1 MRGREYIRKV
11 FREMCYAQES
21 GASIEGDRYADA
33 ALEVIQE
40 LESPTKE
47 EVLVQLVAL
56 ELKQRRRRDSRVRR
70 CA

>member
-1 MRGREYIRKV
+1 MKGREYIRKV
-11 FREMCYAQES
+11 FREMCHAQARGMS
-21 GASIEGDRYADA
+21 TEGDRYADA

-56 ELKQRRRRDSRVRR
+56 ELKQRRRRDHRVRR